1 MNHLRSS
8 TKKEVVM
15 NRIILNGKRMITR
28 EVTHAYLKR
37 KFSFPDYYGRNL
49 DALWDLLSTT
59 AKETEIVLVN
69 AHFIPEKLGKY
80 GVSLLKVFEEL
91 NEESRR
97 VKVIFLN

>member
-1 MNHLRSS
+1 
-8 TKKEVVM
+8 M

-49 DALWDLLSTT
+49 DALWDLLSDI
-59 AKETEIVLVN
+59 AKETEIVVVN

-80 GVSLLKVFEEL
+80 GVSLLKVFEDL

-97 VKVIFLN
+97 VKVTFLN

>member
-1 MNHLRSS
+1 
-8 TKKEVVM
+8 M

-59 AKETEIVLVN
+59 AEETEIVIVN
-69 AHFIPEKLGKY
+69 AHRVPEKLGKY
-80 GVSLLKVFEEL
+80 GYSLLKVFDDLGEET
-91 NEESRR
+91 RR
-97 VKVIFLN
+97 VKVTYIN

>member
-1 MNHLRSS
+1 
-8 TKKEVVM
+8 M

-59 AKETEIVLVN
+59 AKETEIVVVN
-69 AHFIPEKLGKY
+69 AHCVPEKLGKY
-80 GVSLLKVFEEL
+80 GDSLLKVFDDL

-97 VKVIFLN
+97 MKVTYLN

>member
-1 MNHLRSS
+1 
-8 TKKEVVM
+8 M

-59 AKETEIVLVN
+59 AKETEIVVVN
-69 AHFIPEKLGKY
+69 ANCIPEKLGKY
-80 GVSLLKVFEEL
+80 GVSLLRVFEDL

-97 VKVIFLN
+97 VKVTFLN